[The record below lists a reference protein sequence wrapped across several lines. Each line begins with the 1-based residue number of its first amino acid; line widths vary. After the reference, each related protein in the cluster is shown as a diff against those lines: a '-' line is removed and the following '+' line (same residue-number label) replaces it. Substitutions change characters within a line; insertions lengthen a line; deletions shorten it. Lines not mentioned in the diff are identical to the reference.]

1 MTFSWGYWIRLIE
14 SDTLELPWAVSIL
27 PRWKRL
33 CFATWWQRR
42 EETPKH
48 TDENKWRDASW
59 NCPIYIYRKRLLWNS
74 LSQMAQVGMSV
85 LKNREHSKFSLSWE
99 RSCVLEAKAGTVSPW
114 KYSVFCLLTGCW
126 TIEHKIHQ
134 SSFPS
139 WDIHIHSSI
148 LTCLSGHGGGHWD
161 PSARVHGEG
170 GQTAWGRLSV
180 YVNHALPRW
189 PQ

>member
-1 MTFSWGYWIRLIE
+1 MWKLTSWVHYQFPETELHSWWIWMTFSWGYWIRLIE

-85 LKNREHSKFSLSWE
+85 LKNREHSKFSFLREILRVGSKSRYRISME
-99 RSCVLEAKAGTVSPW
+99 I
-114 KYSVFCLLTGCW
+114 FC
-126 TIEHKIHQ
+126 
-134 SSFPS
+134 
-139 WDIHIHSSI
+139 I
-148 LTCLSGHGGGHWD
+148 L
-161 PSARVHGEG
+161 P
-170 GQTAWGRLSV
+170 
-180 YVNHALPRW
+180 VNWMLDNRT
-189 PQ
+189 